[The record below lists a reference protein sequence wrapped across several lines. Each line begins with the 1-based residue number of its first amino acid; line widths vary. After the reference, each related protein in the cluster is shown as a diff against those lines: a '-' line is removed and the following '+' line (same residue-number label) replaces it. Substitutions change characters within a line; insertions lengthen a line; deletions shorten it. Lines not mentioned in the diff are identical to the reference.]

1 MPTLKPRRRI
11 LALSLLMN
19 AALVIAFAAREVHHR
34 VQRFLWESDAPSWA
48 GYAGSMQAHADFGNG
63 VRRFYRPTPAAS
75 LDARSAFTGHRD
87 GQAEIWS
94 WVYYPSLGEAARAS
108 AESFAD
114 AYNKRMKNYIADPG
128 SYEPNGLAATR
139 PTE

>member
-1 MPTLKPRRRI
+1 MPILRPRRRI

-19 AALVIAFAAREVHHR
+19 AALVIAFASREVHYR
-34 VQRFLWESDAPSWA
+34 IQRFVWESGAPSWA

-63 VRRFYRPTPAAS
+63 VRRFYRPTPEAS
-75 LDARSAFTGHRD
+75 SEARSAFTGDRD

-128 SYEPNGLAATR
+128 SYEPTGLAATR